1 MAEIL
6 FDISLRSKI
15 EAGEYKVVVR
25 YDNRTFNARII
36 CWDFNSTDLLVCVN
50 YGDKEDVLEYDWN
63 GKHVG
68 KSIRRPDLLI
78 VIPESEPEFTG
89 FEKRLWE
96 IMKSEGS
103 PIGPLEKFTD
113 DDKRVFH
120 AYSGQLLALSRKEL
134 YPEVDLEKAA
144 RYVYESWMGGTMNDV
159 RRDMVELGKVLNT
172 RKGER
177 L

>member
-1 MAEIL
+1 MKATFNIKYRPQI
-6 FDISLRSKI
+6 DS
-15 EAGEYKVVVR
+15 GEYRVVVE

-36 CWDFNSTDLLVCVN
+36 CWDFNSTNLLVCVN
-50 YGDKEDVLEYDWN
+50 YGDKEDVLEYDLN

-78 VIPESEPEFTG
+78 VIPESEPEFTE

-134 YPEVDLEKAA
+134 YPEVGLEKAA

-159 RRDMVELGKVLNT
+159 RRDMVELGKVLNA
-172 RKGER
+172 RKGKR